1 MKAIGSEI
9 LLYVLY
15 YVVQKRCIT
24 TIQIWKVKSNPVWS
38 KSSIT
43 TKNWKFW
50 YILIFVNI
58 LSRFDKSEIGQQLET
73 SSFESFL
80 SIGTTMADLS
90 IDGNTSK
97 KKKLSKGSES
107 QQKMYFLSR
116 YSIFAEIHLGLIC

>member
-1 MKAIGSEI
+1 MVRPADQQWRQLEVRFYSMCYIMWSRSGVLSQYKSEK
-9 LLYVLY
+9 LNQTLYGVNEVLP
-15 YVVQKRCIT
+15 Q
-24 TIQIWKVKSNPVWS
+24 
-38 KSSIT
+38 
-43 TKNWKFW
+43 KNWKFW

-107 QQKMYFLSR
+107 QQKM
-116 YSIFAEIHLGLIC
+116 